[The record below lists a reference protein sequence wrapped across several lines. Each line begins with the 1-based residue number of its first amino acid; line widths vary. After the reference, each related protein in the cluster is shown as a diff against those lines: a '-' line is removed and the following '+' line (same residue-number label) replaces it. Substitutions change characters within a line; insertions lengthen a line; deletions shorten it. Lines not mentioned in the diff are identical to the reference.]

1 MFDWIVSK
9 ITAHRVKLRAR
20 KMLRNGTNTVVP
32 SKPLGVVSGSF
43 SVAYP
48 IVHYLDDGKDKRV
61 YLDIDGAIKFIREQN
76 LDREWLKNE
85 LDNCVNECCL
95 DVSKNHV
102 DWSCGY
108 VLFEYSDVAQDF
120 GAKDQIR
127 HIRINASKEP
137 YGIDLP
143 EEQKHEIK
151 LTYSNSKYLAK
162 FGKPNN

>member
-1 MFDWIVSK
+1 MFDRIISK

-20 KMLRNGTNTVVP
+20 KMLRNGTNNIVP

-43 SVAYP
+43 AVVYP
-48 IVHYLDDGKDKRV
+48 IAHYLDDGKDKRV
-61 YLDIDGAIKFIREQN
+61 YLDMDGAIKFIHEQN
-76 LDREWLKNE
+76 LDRNWLKDE

-102 DWSCGY
+102 DWSYGY
-108 VLFEYSDVAQDF
+108 VLFEYSAVSQDF
-120 GAKDQIR
+120 GVKDQIR
-127 HIRINASKEP
+127 YIRVNTSKEP
-137 YGIDLP
+137 DGPDLS

-162 FGKPNN
+162 FSKPNN